1 MNQQPDTTTNA
12 TTTNAVEWLGHARTL
27 FEPAM
32 REAVGRLDPF
42 LAQVA
47 SYHFGWCE
55 ADGTPATGGAGKA
68 LRPGLALLVA
78 KAFDGERGLR
88 AAVPGAAAVELVHNF
103 TLVHDDIIDRDRE
116 RRHRPTV
123 WAVWDDTTAIL
134 AGDAML
140 SLAHEILTEAGPH
153 ADPAAAAL
161 AVATR
166 EVIRGQALDVA
177 FERRDQVSLA
187 ECLGMEADK
196 TGALLAVSASIG
208 AILAGAPQSAVAAC
222 HVFGAELGIAFQI
235 VDDLLGIWGSPA
247 VTGKAVF
254 ADLAAAK
261 KTALVTWS
269 IERGGDAGADLAA
282 WFASRRARSEVAPE
296 ELERAADLIE
306 KAGGREWATTAADT
320 HVANALAA
328 LDGLGLDEA
337 AHRTLIDLAHFVTE
351 RKL

>member
-1 MNQQPDTTTNA
+1 MTQQPDPTTT
-12 TTTNAVEWLGHARTL
+12 TTTNAVEWLTHARTL

-42 LAQVA
+42 LGRVA
-47 SYHFGWCE
+47 SYHLGWCE
-55 ADGTPATGGAGKA
+55 PDGTPTAGGAGKA

-78 KAFDGERGLR
+78 EATGGDG
-88 AAVPGAAAVELVHNF
+88 AVQATVPGAAAVELVHNF

-123 WAVWDDTTAIL
+123 WSVWDDTTAIL

-140 SLAHEILTEAGPH
+140 SLAHEILAGAGAH

-177 FERRDQVSLA
+177 FEHRDDVTLA

-196 TGALLAVSASIG
+196 TGALLAVSASLG
-208 AILAGAPQSAVAAC
+208 AILAGAPQPTVAAC
-222 HVFGAELGIAFQI
+222 HTFGAELGIAFQI
-235 VDDLLGIWGSPA
+235 VDDLLGIWGSPE
-247 VTGKAVF
+247 VTGKPVF

-261 KTALVTWS
+261 KTVLVAWS
-269 IERGGDAGADLAA
+269 IEQGGDAGVDLAT
-282 WFASRRARSEVAPE
+282 WFASRRARSEVSHE
-296 ELERAADLIE
+296 ELEHAADLIE
-306 KAGGREWATTAADT
+306 KAGGREWATAAADT
-320 HVANALAA
+320 HVANALTA
-328 LDGLGLDEA
+328 LDGLGLDDA